1 MQTML
6 ASTLDSTVRL
16 LDCTDGTLLQSFRGF
31 SNTGYRIPS
40 VWGHGEETVLAGDED
55 GRVVEWAVASG
66 KMLPSLALADASGKT
81 LLSLAHHPTA
91 KALVAGGADGKIAV
105 FSASS

>member
-55 GRVVEWAVASG
+55 GRVVEWAVATG
-66 KMLPSLALADASGKT
+66 KLLPSPALAEASGKT

-105 FSASS
+105 YSGSG